1 MFVSLRGRGPLN
13 QRLYRGLRQSIL
25 EGRLAPGTR
34 LPSTRN
40 LAGDLGLSRNV
51 VLMAFDKLLD
61 EGYVEARVGS
71 GTYVSTSLPDAAIA
85 PWRSRVPETASAP
98 PPQLSVQA
106 RRVLALAPLPAPT
119 APIRS
124 GLRYEFRYGLPGIAD
139 FPADAW
145 SRVIARR
152 ARGLRIG
159 SLRYGRAR
167 GYQPLREAI
176 ARYVTRARG
185 VVASPEQVI
194 IVNGSQQ
201 ALDLVCRLLV
211 DPGDRVVVEEPCY
224 QGARHVFLAAGAR
237 LFPAR
242 VDGAGLDVTS
252 LPRRGPTRLAYVTPS
267 HQFPLGGV
275 MPLGRRLDLLRWAEE
290 TGAHVLEDDY
300 DSEFRY
306 EGGPVEAVQG
316 LDRSGRVLYAGTF
329 SKVLFPSL
337 RIGYLIV
344 PPAMVPAVAAMKF
357 LMDMHTPTFEQEA
370 LADFIVEGHFE
381 RHLRRSRIRNAARR
395 AALLVALDEHLGD
408 RVEVVGANAGVHV
421 VVWLRG
427 IDASHVDA
435 IRHRAA
441 EHGVGVYGVAPHY
454 LHAPRRAGLLF
465 GYACLSER
473 DIREGVAVLSTVLRG
488 FFKNRRR
495 PAAAT
500 AVPRYSG
507 RS

>member
-1 MFVSLRGRGPLN
+1 MLVSLRGRGPLN

-25 EGRLAPGTR
+25 EGRLAPGAR
-34 LPSTRN
+34 LPSTRS

-71 GTYVSTSLPDAAIA
+71 GTYVSTSLPDTAIA
-85 PWRSRVPETASAP
+85 PWRPRVREVVSSP
-98 PPQLSVQA
+98 PLRLSVHA
-106 RRVLALAPLPAPT
+106 RRVLSLAPLPTPT
-119 APIRS
+119 APLRS

-152 ARGLRIG
+152 ARGLRITT
-159 SLRYGRAR
+159 LRYGRAR

-176 ARYVTRARG
+176 AQYVTRARG
-185 VVASPEQVI
+185 VVASADQVI
-194 IVNGSQQ
+194 VVNGSQQ
-201 ALDLVCRLLV
+201 ALDLVSRLLL

-224 QGARHVFLAAGAR
+224 QGARQVFLASGAR
-237 LFPAR
+237 LAPVR
-242 VDGAGLDVTS
+242 VDEAGLDVTN
-252 LPRRGPTRLAYVTPS
+252 LPRRGSIRLAYVTPS
-267 HQFPLGGV
+267 HQFPLGGL
-275 MPLGRRLDLLRWAEE
+275 MPLGRRLELLRWAEE

-306 EGGPVEAVQG
+306 EGRPVEAVQS

-344 PPAMVPAVAAMKF
+344 PPSMVPAIAAIKF
-357 LMDMHTPTFEQEA
+357 LTDMHTPTFEQEA

-381 RHLRRSRIRNAARR
+381 RHLRRSRARNAARR
-395 AALLVALDEHLGD
+395 AALLAALGEHLGN

-427 IDASHVDA
+427 IDASQVEA

-441 EHGVGVYGVAPHY
+441 EKGVGVYSVAPHY
-454 LHAPRRAGLLF
+454 LRPPRRAGLLF
-465 GYACLSER
+465 GYACLNER
-473 DIREGVAVLSTVLRG
+473 DIREGVAALSTVLRG
-488 FFKNRRR
+488 FD
-495 PAAAT
+495 
-500 AVPRYSG
+500 
-507 RS
+507 